1 MTTRKWSTIQNHPA
15 IALVLESEEFKR
27 LGAYTHHG
35 SVTRMEHCLQ
45 VARLTYFMA
54 RGRGLDA
61 VSAARGALLHDF
73 FFYDW
78 RTDGPRLHGFRHPAI
93 ARRNARTRFPL
104 NAIEEDAILR
114 HMWPLTPLPPRYAE
128 SALVCVADKLVA
140 LHDFS
145 RALRAMRQRFGFG
158 RQRPFKRTRRA
169 RTFAWAKRL
178 GASIQ
183 ASAGRESD

>member
-1 MTTRKWSTIQNHPA
+1 MKARKWSTIQNHPA
-15 IALVLESEEFKR
+15 IAMVLESEEFQR
-27 LGAYTHHG
+27 LDGYAHHG
-35 SVTRMEHCLQ
+35 SVTRKEHCLQ

-78 RTDGPRLHGFRHPAI
+78 RIDGPRLHGFRHPAI
-93 ARRNARTRFPL
+93 ARKNARERFAL

-114 HMWPLTPLPPRYAE
+114 HMWPLTPVPPRFAE

-140 LHDFS
+140 LHDYS
-145 RALRAMRQRFGFG
+145 RALRAMRQRFRVR
-158 RQRPFKRTRRA
+158 RQRPFRRTRRA
-169 RTFAWAKRL
+169 RAVAWAKRVGSSL
-178 GASIQ
+178 Q
-183 ASAGRESD
+183 VSAGR